1 MTSVAHLAYLAS
13 LIVVLGC
20 LAVTDRR
27 WRLFLW
33 ADPRRA
39 GVVLAAGIGFFL
51 LWDVAALGLGLYE
64 RGASA
69 YMTGIELAPDF
80 PLEELFFVAF
90 LPYLTMVLH
99 GLAVRLIAARHR
111 ASGMVGAPAREPHR

>member
-1 MTSVAHLAYLAS
+1 MTHLAYLAS
-13 LIVVLGC
+13 LVLVIAC
-20 LAVTDRR
+20 LALTDRR

-39 GVVLAAGIGFFL
+39 GAVLAAGIGFFL
-51 LWDVAALGLGLYE
+51 LWDAAALRLSLYE

-69 YMTGIELAPDF
+69 YMTGIELAPEF

-99 GLAVRLIAARHR
+99 GLAVRLLATPHR
-111 ASGMVGAPAREPHR
+111 GAPVAGEAREARP